1 MRVSSLFVYFLTI
14 YVGPVISTST
24 RPIFTKFSGLVKLN
38 DLKYNFRSL
47 GGRCHG
53 NQSLLALFIELSSG
67 DIRQTALAY
76 GKSSSAWVLLDR
88 GG

>member
-1 MRVSSLFVYFLTI
+1 MFVDHLLPLVHCVWKPFVHRFSDEEPLVTI
-14 YVGPVISTST
+14 KVI
-24 RPIFTKFSGLVKLN
+24 RAVIFFT
-38 DLKYNFRSL
+38 
-47 GGRCHG
+47 
-53 NQSLLALFIELSSG
+53 LLALFIQLSSG